1 MKKHATD
8 SQALFKRSCLSSD
21 LNLSIQ

>member
-21 LNLSIQ
+21 LNLSIH